1 LDWGIATQPR
11 KIYLMFSVQQYWDAA
26 FNGSNDLYVVNDM
39 AKGARRM
46 LIKQGHLTRQE
57 FKKLKM
63 KYPQFTKYENHP

>member
-1 LDWGIATQPR
+1 MAT
-11 KIYLMFSVQQYWDAA
+11 F
-26 FNGSNDLYVVNDM
+26 FGSNDLYVVNYM

-63 KYPQFTKYENHP
+63 KYPQFTKYEHQL

>member
-1 LDWGIATQPR
+1 MDWGTTTQPR

>member
-1 LDWGIATQPR
+1 
-11 KIYLMFSVQQYWDAA
+11 
-26 FNGSNDLYVVNDM
+26 M

-63 KYPQFTKYENHP
+63 KYPQFTKYENHL